1 MKIHA
6 IKKKIEHIIVGVLNV
21 DDLPLNASSINVQEW
36 DSLAYLTIVSKL
48 EKEFKLKITQKNIN
62 NFNSIE
68 NIIKEIKLCIKK

>member
-62 NFNSIE
+62 NFNSIK